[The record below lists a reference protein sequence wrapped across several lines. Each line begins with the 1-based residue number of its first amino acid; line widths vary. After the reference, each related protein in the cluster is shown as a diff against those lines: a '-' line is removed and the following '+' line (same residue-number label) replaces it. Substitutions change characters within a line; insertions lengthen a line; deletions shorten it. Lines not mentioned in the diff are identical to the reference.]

1 MFEGVSSVLL
11 TVLRSVRVTER
22 RVFPG
27 TVIQVLDCSELEMFE
42 GDSSVFADYLTGLLS
57 QVIVHEGRK

>member
-22 RVFPG
+22 RVFAV
-27 TVIQVLDCSELEMFE
+27 TVIQVLDCSELEVFE
-42 GDSSVFADYLTGLLS
+42 GVSSVFADYLTG
-57 QVIVHEGRK
+57 